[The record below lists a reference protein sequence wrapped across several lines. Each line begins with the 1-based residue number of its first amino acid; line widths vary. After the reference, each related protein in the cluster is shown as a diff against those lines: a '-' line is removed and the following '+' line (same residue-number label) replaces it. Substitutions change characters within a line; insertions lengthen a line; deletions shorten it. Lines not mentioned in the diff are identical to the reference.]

1 MSGRGT
7 VRWCLNR
14 LSLYVDILEQSLKQL
29 AVSTTLQL
37 CRNVW
42 DRLLTAE
49 ENPARSAETALR
61 EIVRGIGGDFA
72 ALLVTFPHGGRAIAV
87 GEIGRFADLQALAA
101 PNQLAMTRVLETGG
115 TLVVAAGRDEGRA
128 SFSSGER
135 DLLETIA
142 DMLESL
148 AAAIVRRPAVAGERR
163 SVARPFQQVV

>member
-7 VRWCLNR
+7 VRWCLTR
-14 LSLYVDILEQSLKQL
+14 LWLYVDILEQSLKQL

-72 ALLVTFPHGGRAIAV
+72 ALLVTFPHGGRA
-87 GEIGRFADLQALAA
+87 
-101 PNQLAMTRVLETGG
+101 
-115 TLVVAAGRDEGRA
+115 VAAGQDGPLADLPALA
-128 SFSSGER
+128 SPPPS
-135 DLLETIA
+135 
-142 DMLESL
+142 
-148 AAAIVRRPAVAGERR
+148 AATPAL
-163 SVARPFQQVV
+163 